1 MTGSD
6 DNVKGG
12 NVPSHDEPKSSQNV
26 EEDNQ
31 SQHGL
36 DSIHD
41 GAQSPGGSHVPIR
54 TAITESEL
62 PRGKELGY
70 PKPRTFNGNRAETE
84 DFLNEVAL
92 YLEGNAHMY
101 PSDSQKKTFTLSCIS
116 GGTAQAWKNNM
127 IQELLDRKK
136 TQKTYD
142 QFLTAFK
149 LAFEP
154 YDIPGDAQRRL
165 RELKMTKGLEDFI
178 NQFMLLAK
186 KTKYNNTALIEFFQ
200 DGILWPLAESVLKQ
214 PGEDLSTIDKWVD
227 AARRHY
233 KTYQTMKAVEK
244 RKGIFG
250 KSTRQNNGKPKNEV
264 SINRLTEDER
274 KDYMKKGMCFRCSK
288 TGHRSREC
296 PSKGDNHE
304 STLGKLKSRPIT

>member
-12 NVPSHDEPKSSQNV
+12 NVPSHDEPKSGQNV

-70 PKPRTFNGNRAETE
+70 PKPRIFSGNRAETE

-101 PSDSQKKTFTLSCIS
+101 PSDSQKKTFALSCIS
-116 GGTAQAWKNNM
+116 GGTAQSWKNNM

-136 TQKTYD
+136 IQKTYD
-142 QFLTAFK
+142 QFLAAFK

-154 YDIPGDAQRRL
+154 YDIPGDAQRRM

-178 NQFMLLAK
+178 NHK
-186 KTKYNNTALIEFFQ
+186 K
-200 DGILWPLAESVLKQ
+200 DGIQ
-214 PGEDLSTIDKWVD
+214 
-227 AARRHY
+227 
-233 KTYQTMKAVEK
+233 
-244 RKGIFG
+244 
-250 KSTRQNNGKPKNEV
+250 
-264 SINRLTEDER
+264 
-274 KDYMKKGMCFRCSK
+274 
-288 TGHRSREC
+288 
-296 PSKGDNHE
+296 
-304 STLGKLKSRPIT
+304 